1 MKKYLIHIMSI
12 DGPTAEDDGL
22 EAGLGGGVCP
32 KTFDSEE
39 EAKKYLEEVLIPQ
52 EKSALEECYG
62 FNEEDE
68 DFEPTVDIF
77 VENGMWDRRIIVVT
91 DKFDCTELNTTV
103 YSVVEVDF

>member
-1 MKKYLIHIMSI
+1 MKKYLIHIMSV

-22 EAGLGGGVCP
+22 EAGLGGGIHNKV
-32 KTFDSEE
+32 FDSKED
-39 EAKKYLEEVLIPQ
+39 AQKYLEEELIPA
-52 EKSALEECYG
+52 EKADLEECYG

-68 DFEPTVDIF
+68 DFEPTVDIS